1 MKAMILAAGLGN
13 RMRPLTDHTPK
24 PLLCAGGKP
33 LIEYHLHNL
42 RRAGISEVIINLA
55 YLGEKIRAHLGD
67 GQRFGL
73 SIIYSSEPE
82 PLETGGAL
90 LQALDL
96 LGTDTFL
103 LINGDVWCDLDFAH
117 FIRQPFVENNVTENQ
132 LGHLL
137 LVSNPAFHPYGDF
150 ALAGNGRLIDD
161 PEKIHPQRFTFGGI
175 SLLKPEIIANYPDK
189 RLKFPLVE
197 VLRRAI
203 THQQLT
209 GEIHSG
215 HWSDVGTPARL
226 QELDNYLLHT
236 QRTSASKTPNQN
248 Y

>member
-13 RMRPLTDHTPK
+13 RMRPLTDHIPK

-33 LIEYHLHNL
+33 LIEYHLENL
-42 RRAGISEVIINLA
+42 QRAGVYEVIINLA
-55 YLGEKIRAHLGD
+55 YLGEKIRTHLGD

-73 SIIYSSEPE
+73 KIIYSSEPE

-103 LINGDVWCDLDFAH
+103 LINGDVWCDLDIAQ
-117 FIRQPFVENNVTENQ
+117 FIQQPFVENKVAENQ

-137 LVSNPAFHPYGDF
+137 LVANPEFHPRGDF
-150 ALAGNGRLIDD
+150 ALAGNGLLLDD
-161 PEKIHPQRFTFGGI
+161 PEKTHPHRFTFGGI
-175 SLLKPEIIANYPDK
+175 SLLKPEIIATYPDK
-189 RLKFPLVE
+189 RQKFPLVE

-203 THQQLT
+203 IHQQLT
-209 GEIHSG
+209 GQVHSG

-226 QELDNYLLHT
+226 QELDNYLRHHPT
-236 QRTSASKTPNQN
+236 QSH
-248 Y
+248 